1 MATYKDILV
10 LVDKVSAPLQK
21 IQNSMKK
28 TTEQTNKL
36 TEKLKRFNDKMKDLT
51 PTSNKV
57 LSLTGK
63 LTKSFIGLVGA
74 SGVITAGINKVAQY
88 GDRIDKL
95 SQKIGMSSKA
105 FQEWDYIMSINGGE
119 VETLQMGFKTL
130 VTQIEGVQKGSK
142 DSIKAFSD
150 LGVKVKENNGQFRK
164 ADDVFNDVI
173 RKLQQIKDPT
183 QKMILANRLFGRSAA
198 ELRPLLNQEAEAI
211 DELRDKANKMGLIM
225 SDDDIKNAVQ
235 FTDTM
240 NTLGRFFQANMN
252 KALVQVLPKL
262 TEIMNKIIELKE
274 PLMAIIK
281 FVGNIAVITL
291 KVFGFLAKH
300 WEILVGI
307 GAALAVIAG
316 PAIIAGIG
324 ALVAGLATVSWPLIG
339 IGAAIGAVIAGLIA
353 LVRNWKT
360 VWNTIKSVTSSVV
373 NGILGFINK
382 LLEKLG
388 FLAYLIPGLAQ
399 IKIGKDIAGFVGDK
413 ISQNSVKQSQ
423 TNNTNNTTNNTT
435 NFFGN
440 IVASSRDTLDK
451 LIHRSQTVPAN

>member
-1 MATYKDILV
+1 
-10 LVDKVSAPLQK
+10 
-21 IQNSMKK
+21 
-28 TTEQTNKL
+28 
-36 TEKLKRFNDKMKDLT
+36 
-51 PTSNKV
+51 
-57 LSLTGK
+57 
-63 LTKSFIGLVGA
+63 
-74 SGVITAGINKVAQY
+74 
-88 GDRIDKL
+88 
-95 SQKIGMSSKA
+95 
-105 FQEWDYIMSINGGE
+105 
-119 VETLQMGFKTL
+119 
-130 VTQIEGVQKGSK
+130 
-142 DSIKAFSD
+142 
-150 LGVKVKENNGQFRK
+150 
-164 ADDVFNDVI
+164 VFNDVI

-198 ELRPLLNQEAEAI
+198 EIRPLLNQEAEVI

-252 KALVQVLPKL
+252 KALVQILPKL

-281 FVGNIAVITL
+281 FLGDIAVITL
-291 KVFGFLAKH
+291 NVFGFLAKH

-324 ALVAGLATVSWPLIG
+324 TLVAGLAAVSLPLVG
-339 IGAAIGAVIAGLIA
+339 IGVAIGAVITALIA

-388 FLAYLIPGLAQ
+388 FLAYLIPGLGQ
-399 IKIGKDIAGFVGDK
+399 IKLGKDIAGFVSDR
-413 ISQNSVKQSQ
+413 INNNSVRQTQNNNSVVNNNNV
-423 TNNTNNTTNNTT
+423 TNNYGGGSFNSLTPL
-435 NFFGN
+435 
-440 IVASSRDTLDK
+440 ASGVYA
-451 LIHRSQTVPAN
+451 IP